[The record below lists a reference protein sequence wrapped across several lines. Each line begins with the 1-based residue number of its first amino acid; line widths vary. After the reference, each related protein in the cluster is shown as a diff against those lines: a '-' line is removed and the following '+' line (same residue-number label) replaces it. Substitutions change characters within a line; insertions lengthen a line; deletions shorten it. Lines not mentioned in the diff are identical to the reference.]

1 MRFHIPSLML
11 ETPGCWAWEE
21 IGALLAGV
29 FCGVLFFQ
37 SVFSQAVKEAESYG
51 ATGKSAFLFLMG
63 SDMVVGELVQEREEE
78 GGGLKGKS
86 LEFWGRKMVWKMVGS
101 LAPVAGGAWRD
112 ATCG

>member
-1 MRFHIPSLML
+1 ML

-37 SVFSQAVKEAESYG
+37 SVFSQAVKEEESYG

-63 SDMVVGELVQEREEE
+63 SDMVVGGWCKRGKRGVEGKEFGVLGEEDGLE
-78 GGGLKGKS
+78 DGGILS
-86 LEFWGRKMVWKMVGS
+86 
-101 LAPVAGGAWRD
+101 AGGQRGLAGRD
-112 ATCG
+112 LWLSRLQN